1 MQQGAMRHKRMVS
14 LALDPVL
21 LDRLDKWR
29 QKQDLVPSKTA
40 VLEAALRE
48 FLERREK
55 AGVR

>member
-1 MQQGAMRHKRMVS
+1 MVS

-21 LDRLDKWR
+21 LDCLDKWR